1 MGGDFELTRQDGR
14 DMALSE
20 LGMNQ
25 YWITFMEPTC
35 QACPAE
41 LARVHQLGLAGL
53 MVVISADRTWIR
65 PSWAVGFSEARLMRC
80 PLVATAVIW
89 LESLRVI
96 GCRPCPRNK
105 AWTTP
110 FGGINPKPMA
120 S

>member
-20 LGMNQ
+20 LGANQ

-35 QACPAE
+35 QAVRQNWLECINW
-41 LARVHQLGLAGL
+41 VWLGSWSSYRR
-53 MVVISADRTWIR
+53 IRTWIR

-80 PLVATAVIW
+80 PLAATPDLA
-89 LESLRVI
+89 RVI
-96 GCRPCPRNK
+96 ARYRLPAVPTNK